1 MKIKNNLANYLTT
14 SRIILTPILCL
25 LLIKKISFI
34 LSFFLFVFI
43 FATDWLDGFLARK
56 IKVSNFGKILD
67 PVADK
72 ILVFSTLTC
81 LIYSKLID
89 IWAFILLLFRDLL
102 MSSVRILLAKE
113 NIIYSAN
120 IFGKLK
126 TMTQFFSLLFL
137 INALYL
143 DSSAYNYMVSYKLGI
158 LLIWISVFL
167 SFVSFFM
174 CMFENKDKIKKLI
187 LE

>member
-1 MKIKNNLANYLTT
+1 MNIKNNIANYFTVL
-14 SRIILTPILCL
+14 RIILTPVLCFC
-25 LLIKKISFI
+25 LIKKVLFT

-56 IKVSNFGKILD
+56 TKVSNFGKILD

-81 LIYSKLID
+81 LIYSKMLN

-102 MSSVRILLAKE
+102 MSSIRILLAKE

-126 TMTQFFSLLFL
+126 TATQFFSLVFF
-137 INALYL
+137 INALYS
-143 DSSAYNYMVSYKLGI
+143 DSKAYNYMVSYRLGV
-158 LLIWISVFL
+158 LLIWISVCL
-167 SFVSFFM
+167 SFISFFM
-174 CMFENKDKIKKLI
+174 CMFENKDKIKDLI